1 MSHED
6 EVLEELYLGSDTI
19 ELIEKSIESDGTVP
33 IKIIQPGWGA
43 SGYYPAE
50 VLAKDGPKAFKAG
63 THMYMDHPTAA
74 QEGSAR
80 SVRDLAGIIVS
91 EPKFDE
97 KGKSGP
103 GLYARAKVLPQYQ
116 EAISALAPYI
126 GVSIRAHGTFR
137 PGEVDGRKGKIIER
151 IDAGESVDFVTQPG
165 AGGKVLAMWE
175 SLSGPIPSAT
185 TGYVQPV
192 TTTADPSYTITTT
205 SNSAGTI
212 FYPAQTAAS
221 EAAPT
226 TPPSEVTGMSEELKE
241 AQTRVSTLE
250 GELTES
256 KTALVEAIARA
267 ERAETALAI
276 VEAQRMVASEL
287 ANVSLPDACKERIVA
302 KVSANPP
309 LVEGK
314 IDEAALKTLV
324 ADEAKAEAEYIE
336 RVTGGTK
343 ITEQGSKPD
352 SAVDEKV
359 VQENLSKRMGSF
371 FRMDES
377 TAKLAAQGR

>member
-1 MSHED
+1 MPHED
-6 EVLEELYLGSDTI
+6 EVLEELYLGSDAVD
-19 ELIEKSIESDGTVP
+19 LVEKRIESDGVVP

-63 THMYMDHPTAA
+63 THMYLDHPTAQ

-80 SVRDLAGIIVS
+80 SVRDLAGVIVS
-91 EPKFDE
+91 EPKYDE
-97 KGKSGP
+97 SGKAGP

-137 PGEVDGRKGKIIER
+137 PGEADGRKGKIIER

-175 SLSGPIPSAT
+175 SLSGPASTIGFVQTEGTSAS
-185 TGYVQPV
+185 
-192 TTTADPSYTITTT
+192 PSYTITTT
-205 SNSAGTI
+205 SGPTLSGT
-212 FYPAQTAAS
+212 YVVPQTAAS

-241 AQTRVSTLE
+241 AQTRVSALE
-250 GELTES
+250 TELTES

-276 VEAQRMVASEL
+276 VEAQRLVASEL
-287 ANVSLPDACKERIVA
+287 ANVTLPDACKERIVA
-302 KVSANPP
+302 KISANPP
-309 LVEGK
+309 LAEGK
-314 IDEAALKTLV
+314 IDEAALKTAV
-324 ADEAKAEAEYIE
+324 AEEAKTEAEYIE

-343 ITEQGSKPD
+343 ITEQGSKRDAEPD
-352 SAVDEKV
+352 AKAT
-359 VQENLSKRMGSF
+359 QESIAKHMGNF